1 MVVLLVGCGLPRDP
15 AGTLARVE
23 ASSLRVGVV
32 SNPPWADFSDGEP
45 TGIEV
50 ELVNQ
55 LASELG
61 TDVQW
66 RPGPEAD
73 LFAALE
79 VRAVDLLVGGLTADD
94 PFVAS
99 SAATRPYTTTRLVVG
114 LPQDTPPRE
123 DLAGLRVAVE
133 PGTEAA
139 GTLVELGA
147 VPVLTDDVTRIPGN
161 AQAVAVDDWLLDD
174 LRLRDSDVVL
184 HESAHVF
191 AAPLGENGW
200 LVTVERFLFS
210 RAAQISAAVRQA
222 GPS

>member
-1 MVVLLVGCGLPRDP
+1 M
-15 AGTLARVE
+15 
-23 ASSLRVGVV
+23 
-32 SNPPWADFSDGEP
+32 
-45 TGIEV
+45 
-50 ELVNQ
+50 
-55 LASELG
+55 
-61 TDVQW
+61 
-66 RPGPEAD
+66 
-73 LFAALE
+73 FAALE
-79 VRAVDLLVGGLTADD
+79 VRAVDLVIGGLTADD
-94 PFVAS
+94 PFMAS

-114 LPQDTPPRE
+114 LPQGAPPRE

-147 VPVLTDDVTRIPGN
+147 VPVLTDDVTRIPRD

-210 RAAQISAAVRQA
+210 RAAQISAAVRRA